1 MNKKFFSTLFRKP
14 YLFRRIT
21 TLSLEEFNMLVRK
34 LEPEWNQREYQRLSA
49 KQRKNKVGQGRN
61 YELKTFANLV
71 LVTIIYLRTSVGYE
85 LLGLLTGVDQSTIR
99 RVVKRVTPLLTDRFI
114 PKTILTKGKRRT
126 NDLDELLED
135 YPELEEVV
143 FDGTE
148 LPINRPKKRQKQ
160 SYSGKK
166 KRHTKKSVIARDKKH
181 GLIVGVSPPKKGKV
195 HDKKQLE
202 QTGWDDKIPDDLDRY
217 GDLGYLG
224 MAGDNWHLPCKK
236 PKNGELTKQRKR
248 FNKKHAKKR
257 IGVEHSIRGMKIFRR
272 IGELVTIRDNDFLYN
287 TLLASA
293 NLTNFK
299 VLVRQ
304 GIG

>member
-1 MNKKFFSTLFRKP
+1 MHKKFFNTLFRKA

-21 TLSLEEFNMLVRK
+21 TFSLKEFNTLVQK
-34 LEPEWNQREYQRLSA
+34 LEPEWNQREYQRLLV
-49 KQRKNKVGQGRN
+49 KKRKNKVGQGRS

-71 LVTIIYLRTSVGYE
+71 LVTILYLRTSMGYE
-85 LLGLLTGVDQSTIR
+85 LLGLLVGIDQSTVR

-114 PKTILTKGKRRT
+114 PNTALNKHKQRT
-126 NDLDELLED
+126 NNLDELLKD

-148 LPINRPKKRQKQ
+148 LPVNRPKKRQKQ

-166 KRHTKKSVIARDKKH
+166 KRHTKKSILVRDKKK
-181 GLIVGVSPPKKGKV
+181 GLIVGLSPPKKGKI

-202 QTGWDDKIPDDLDRY
+202 QAGWDDKLPDDVQRF
-217 GDLGYLG
+217 GDLGYFG
-224 MAGDNWHLPCKK
+224 MNGENWHLPHKK
-236 PKNGELTKQRKR
+236 PKGGELTKQQKRK
-248 FNKKHAKKR
+248 NKKHAKGR
-257 IGVEHSIRGMKIFRR
+257 IGVEHNIRGMKIFRR
-272 IGELVTIRDNDFLYN
+272 IGGLVTIRDNDFLYN

-293 NLTNFK
+293 NLANFK